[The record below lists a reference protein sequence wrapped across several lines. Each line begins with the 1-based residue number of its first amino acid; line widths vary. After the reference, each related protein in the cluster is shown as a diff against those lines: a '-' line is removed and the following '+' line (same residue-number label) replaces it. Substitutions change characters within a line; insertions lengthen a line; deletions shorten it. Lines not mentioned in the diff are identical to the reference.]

1 MPHSIHPKLTL
12 SYVFRL
18 LLMILFLLSLFIIRI
33 PALYAQGAVHVV
45 QPGDSLSAI
54 ALRYGVSMS
63 ELATANG
70 ISNNDHVWVGQQL
83 TLPGSSDGRGWS
95 NTSAGITVTVG
106 RGDSLSLIAAMY
118 GMSIQELMELNGLTD
133 PNNVWLGQQLQVG
146 GSAAAAPQTASVS
159 QSSGDLIYH
168 VVQPGESLSGIAA
181 YHGVMMQAVMDA
193 NGLWDPNTVRVGQRL
208 AIRGGRQPAV
218 NNVYAPPT
226 GQKRIVVDL
235 SDQTLTAWQGEAVA
249 LYTRISSG
257 TGATPTITGYYKID
271 RKYLSQHMTGPGYDI
286 PDVPHVMYFWE
297 GYAFHGAY
305 WHNNFGIPMSH
316 GCIHLRP
323 GEDQW
328 LYNWA
333 DPGTDVYINW

>member
-1 MPHSIHPKLTL
+1 MLHLIPATL
-12 SYVFRL
+12 AQSRIYHLLVAL
-18 LLMILFLLSLFIIRI
+18 LLLFSLFVTTTST
-33 PALYAQGAVHVV
+33 LHAQAPIYVV

-63 ELATANG
+63 DLATANG
-70 ISNNDHVWVGQQL
+70 INNSDHVWVGQQL
-83 TLPGSSDGRGWS
+83 TVPATGDNRSWS
-95 NTSAGITVTVG
+95 NASTGTTVTVG

-118 GMSIQELMELNGLTD
+118 GMSIQELMDLNALTD
-133 PNNVWLGQQLQVG
+133 PNNVWLGQQVQVRSG
-146 GSAAAAPQTASVS
+146 ATAAIQSTSVA

-181 YHGVMMQAVMDA
+181 YHGVTMQAIMDA
-193 NGLWDPNTVRVGQRL
+193 NALWDPNTVRVGQRL
-208 AIRGGRQPAV
+208 AIVGGRQPAV
-218 NNVYAPPT
+218 NNVYAPPS

-235 SDQTLTAWQGEAVA
+235 SDQTLTAWQGESVA
-249 LYTRISSG
+249 LYTSISSG
-257 TGATPTITGYYKID
+257 TWAAPTVTGYYKID
-271 RKYLSQHMTGPGYDI
+271 RKYVSQRMTGPGYDI
-286 PDVPHVMYFWE
+286 PDVPYVMYFWE

-305 WHNNFGIPMSH
+305 WHNNFGTPMSH